1 MSAAP
6 SSLRAFLVAGGGIM
20 VYTVMDAL
28 MKQLS
33 IDSGAYNAV
42 LWRSAVG
49 AVLCGTLFVAR
60 RGRWPAWD
68 VLKLHIGRGVAAGS
82 SVVLFFWGLA
92 RVPMAQGVAL
102 TFLAPLIALYLAALS
117 LGETIRRAA
126 IIGSI
131 VASAGVLVIA
141 AGEVQADAS
150 TEAVLGSLACVAAS
164 ILYAGSLILL
174 RRQAQAADPLAV
186 ALFSNLVIGGMLLP
200 AVPWAG
206 AVPVPAQ
213 YLPLLGAALLNIA
226 SVMALAWAY
235 ARAEAQVLAP
245 VEYSAFVWA
254 ALAGWVVFGETVSPY
269 TVVGALLIVAG
280 CVVAVRRRVPAV
292 QSEAGA

>member
-6 SSLRAFLVAGGGIM
+6 TTLRAFLVAGGGIM

-49 AVLCGTLFVAR
+49 SILCGALFAVR
-60 RGRWPAWD
+60 GGRWPAWR

-102 TFLAPLIALYLAALS
+102 TFLAPLIALYLAALF
-117 LGETIRRAA
+117 LGETIRRSA

-150 TEAVLGSLACVAAS
+150 TQAVLGSMACVAAS

-174 RRQAQAADPLAV
+174 RQQAQAADPLEV
-186 ALFSNLVIGGMLLP
+186 ALFANLVIGAMLLP

-206 AVPVPAQ
+206 DLPMPSQ
-213 YLPLLGAALLNIA
+213 YGALLGAALLNIA

-235 ARAEAQVLAP
+235 ARAQAQVLAP
-245 VEYSAFVWA
+245 VEYSAFLWA
-254 ALAGWVVFGETVSPY
+254 ALAGWLVFGETVSIH
-269 TVVGALLIVAG
+269 TVAGALLIVAG
-280 CVVAVRRRVPAV
+280 CVVAVRRQA
-292 QSEAGA
+292 AGPQNEIGM

>member
-1 MSAAP
+1 MSAT
-6 SSLRAFLVAGGGIM
+6 LRAFLVAASGIA

-42 LWRSAVG
+42 LWRSVG
-49 AVLCGTLFVAR
+49 GAGLCAILFLALGR
-60 RGRWPAWD
+60 RWPAWST
-68 VLKLHIGRGVAAGS
+68 LKLHIGRGLAAGS

-102 TFLAPLIALYLAALS
+102 TFLAPLIALYLAALF

-126 IIGSI
+126 IVGSVI
-131 VASAGVLVIA
+131 ASAGVLVIA

-150 TEAVLGSLACVAAS
+150 TQAVLGSLACVAAS
-164 ILYAGSLILL
+164 VLYAGSLILL
-174 RRQAQAADPLAV
+174 RRQAQVADPVEV
-186 ALFSNLVIGGMLLP
+186 AFFANLVIGGMLLP
-200 AVPWAG
+200 AAPIIGALPMAG
-206 AVPVPAQ
+206 Q
-213 YLPLLGAALLNIA
+213 LLPLFGAILLNIA

-245 VEYSAFVWA
+245 VEYSAFLWA
-254 ALAGWVVFGETVSPY
+254 ALAGWVVFGETVSFY
-269 TVVGALLIVAG
+269 TVTGALLIVAG

-292 QSEAGA
+292 QSEAGV

>member
-1 MSAAP
+1 MSVT
-6 SSLRAFLVAGGGIM
+6 LRAFLVAASGIAI
-20 VYTVMDAL
+20 YTVMDAL

-42 LWRSAVG
+42 LWRSVGG
-49 AVLCGTLFVAR
+49 AVLCGVLFVAL
-60 RGRWPAWD
+60 GQRWPAWPT
-68 VLKLHIGRGVAAGS
+68 LKLHIGRGLAAGS

-102 TFLAPLIALYLAALS
+102 TFLAPLIALYLAALF

-126 IIGSI
+126 IIGSVI
-131 VASAGVLVIA
+131 ASAGVLVIA

-150 TEAVLGSLACVAAS
+150 TQAVLGSLACVAAS
-164 ILYAGSLILL
+164 VLYAGSLILL
-174 RRQAQAADPLAV
+174 RRQAQVADPVEV
-186 ALFSNLVIGGMLLP
+186 AFFANLVIGGMLLP
-200 AVPWAG
+200 AAPWLG
-206 AVPVPAQ
+206 AVPAGAQ
-213 YLPLLGAALLNIA
+213 LLPLFGAILLNIA

-254 ALAGWVVFGETVSPY
+254 ALAGWVAFGETVSPY
-269 TVVGALLIVAG
+269 TVIGALLIVAG

>member
-1 MSAAP
+1 MSVT
-6 SSLRAFLVAGGGIM
+6 LRAFLVAASGIA

-42 LWRSAVG
+42 LWRSVGGAALCAV
-49 AVLCGTLFVAR
+49 LFVALGR
-60 RGRWPAWD
+60 RWPAWPT
-68 VLKLHIGRGVAAGS
+68 LKLHLGRGIAAGS

-102 TFLAPLIALYLAALS
+102 TFLAPLIALYLAALF

-126 IIGSI
+126 IIGSVI
-131 VASAGVLVIA
+131 ASAGVLVIA

-150 TEAVLGSLACVAAS
+150 TQAVLGSLACVAAS
-164 ILYAGSLILL
+164 VLYAGSLILL
-174 RRQAQAADPLAV
+174 RRQAQVADPVEV
-186 ALFSNLVIGGMLLP
+186 ALFANLVIGGMLLP
-200 AVPWAG
+200 AAPWLG
-206 AVPVPAQ
+206 AVPAGAQ
-213 YLPLLGAALLNIA
+213 LLPLLGAILLNIA

-254 ALAGWVVFGETVSPY
+254 ALAGWVAFGETVSPY
-269 TVVGALLIVAG
+269 TLIGALLIVAG
-280 CVVAVRRRVPAV
+280 CVVAVRRRVPVV

>member
-1 MSAAP
+1 MPAAP

-20 VYTVMDAL
+20 VYTVMDAM

-42 LWRSAVG
+42 LWRSIGG
-49 AVLCGTLFVAR
+49 AILC
-60 RGRWPAWD
+60 
-68 VLKLHIGRGVAAGS
+68 
-82 SVVLFFWGLA
+82 
-92 RVPMAQGVAL
+92 
-102 TFLAPLIALYLAALS
+102 
-117 LGETIRRAA
+117 
-126 IIGSI
+126 
-131 VASAGVLVIA
+131 GVLVIA
-141 AGEVQADAS
+141 AGELQADAS
-150 TEAVLGSLACVAAS
+150 TQAVLGSLACVAAS
-164 ILYAGSLILL
+164 VLYAGSLILL
-174 RRQAQAADPLAV
+174 RRQAQVADPVEV
-186 ALFSNLVIGGMLLP
+186 AFFANLVIGTMLLP
-200 AVPWAG
+200 AAPWLG
-206 AVPVPAQ
+206 AVPAWAQ
-213 YLPLLGAALLNIA
+213 LLPLSGAILLNIA

-254 ALAGWVVFGETVSPY
+254 ALAGWIAFGETVSPY

>member
-1 MSAAP
+1 MSTN
-6 SSLRAFLVAGGGIM
+6 LRAFLLAASGIA

-42 LWRSAVG
+42 LWRSIG
-49 AVLCGTLFVAR
+49 GGGLCLIAFVAMGR
-60 RGRWPAWD
+60 RWPARET
-68 VLKLHIGRGVAAGS
+68 LKLHVARGVAAGS

-102 TFLAPLIALYLAALS
+102 TFLAPLIALYLAALF

-126 IIGSI
+126 IVGSVI
-131 VASAGVLVIA
+131 ASAGVLVIA

-150 TEAVLGSLACVAAS
+150 TQAVLGSLACVAAS
-164 ILYAGSLILL
+164 VLYAASLILL
-174 RRQAQAADPLAV
+174 RRQAQVADPIEV
-186 ALFSNLVIGGMLLP
+186 ALFANLVMGGMLLP
-200 AVPWAG
+200 AAPWLA
-206 AVPVPAQ
+206 AVPATGQ
-213 YLPLLGAALLNIA
+213 LLPLLVAILLNIA

-245 VEYSAFVWA
+245 VEYSAFAWA
-254 ALAGWVVFGETVSPY
+254 ALAGWVAFGETVSPY
-269 TVVGALLIVAG
+269 TVIGALLIVAG
-280 CVVAVRRRVPAV
+280 CVVAIRRRTPAV

>member
-1 MSAAP
+1 MSAN
-6 SSLRAFLVAGGGIM
+6 LRAFLVAASGIAI
-20 VYTVMDAL
+20 YTVMDAL

-33 IDSGAYNAV
+33 IESGAYNAV
-42 LWRSAVG
+42 LWRSIGG
-49 AVLCGTLFVAR
+49 ALLSGGLFVAVGR
-60 RGRWPAWD
+60 RWPARKT
-68 VLKLHIGRGVAAGS
+68 LMLHIGRGVAAGS

-102 TFLAPLIALYLAALS
+102 TFLAPLIALYLAALF

-126 IIGSI
+126 IVGSV

-150 TEAVLGSLACVAAS
+150 TQAVLGSLACVAAS
-164 ILYAGSLILL
+164 VLYAGSLILL
-174 RRQAQAADPLAV
+174 RRQAQVADPVEV
-186 ALFSNLVIGGMLLP
+186 AFFANLVIGAMLLP
-200 AVPWAG
+200 AAPWLGSA
-206 AVPVPAQ
+206 PAASQ
-213 YLPLLGAALLNIA
+213 LLPLTVAILLNIA

-254 ALAGWVVFGETVSPY
+254 ALAGWIAFGETVSPY
-269 TVVGALLIVAG
+269 TVIGALLIVAG

-292 QSEAGA
+292 QSEAGV